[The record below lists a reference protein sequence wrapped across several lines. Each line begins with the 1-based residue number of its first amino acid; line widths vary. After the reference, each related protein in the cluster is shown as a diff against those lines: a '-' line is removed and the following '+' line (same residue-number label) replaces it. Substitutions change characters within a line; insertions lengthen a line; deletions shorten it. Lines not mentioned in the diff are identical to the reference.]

1 MVNPGRAAG
10 GSWAGTVSKGQ
21 AGHRELGLLVS
32 WGESAKAVCADCCG
46 YLPQEQG
53 WALSASCN
61 SCLIPDSFA
70 LKFLK
75 KKKKIS
81 FFLYVCWCLQD
92 VKYGQGGRSGFGGRQ
107 AGRICATLPELEPA
121 LC

>member
-75 KKKKIS
+75 KKNLLLPVRLLVLAGCKGWSRWQIR
-81 FFLYVCWCLQD
+81 LWRQT
-92 VKYGQGGRSGFGGRQ
+92 GRQ
-107 AGRICATLPELEPA
+107 D
-121 LC
+121 LCHTARA